1 MQAAVSSSRPPRTS
15 NALAER
21 IREQEDRIAII
32 DALYRFGAGQDLKD
46 RRLFESAFTPD
57 AELDFVQP
65 ARRLG
70 VDLAVFKGR
79 EAIVSGIAAA
89 LARLDTTHTVTNPR
103 VEIKEDTATLFAL
116 VEAQHLLKSDH
127 QQHLLLKNFY
137 RVKLQRAEE
146 GRWRIARMHIENVW
160 IDGDPRVLFP

>member
-1 MQAAVSSSRPPRTS
+1 MQAAASSTHSRHATD
-15 NALAER
+15 ALATR
-21 IREQEDRIAII
+21 VRAQEDRVAII

-46 RRLFESAFTPD
+46 RVLFESAFTPE

-79 EAIVSGIAAA
+79 EPIVSGILAA

-103 VEIKEDTATLFAL
+103 VEINGDFATLFAL

-127 QQHLLLKNFY
+127 QQFLLLKNFY
-137 RVKLQRAEE
+137 RVKLRRAEE
-146 GRWRIARMHIENVW
+146 GRWRIGRLNIDNVW
-160 IDGDPRVLFP
+160 MDGDPRVLFP